1 MTRQMKIQVKSLQKS
16 GGRQKKNF
24 CLYTSIYRNAGSNTS
39 EIFSLNPVE
48 SNSTTMKVAATFCA
62 LIICFSSA
70 FGSDEWTCVGYPKA
84 FCKLYSYVCPGIE
97 KSKTSDEPVCGDFN
111 SCSLYIDTLE
121 STYDKNAD
129 GLITKVSSALKSPG
143 RQNKFKP
150 LYMQYITKS
159 NCLILL

>member
-1 MTRQMKIQVKSLQKS
+1 M
-16 GGRQKKNF
+16 
-24 CLYTSIYRNAGSNTS
+24 
-39 EIFSLNPVE
+39 NPVE
-48 SNSTTMKVAATFCA
+48 SNSITMKVAATFCA

-97 KSKTSDEPVCGDFN
+97 KLKTSDEPVCGDFS

-129 GLITKVSSALKSPG
+129 GLITKVSSTFKRSG
-143 RQNKFKP
+143 RQVKTNLNPMHVRTRVARFFDQFTRHLFLESLVGVCMSGP
-150 LYMQYITKS
+150 EEDLD
-159 NCLILL
+159 